1 MSQQAFLPI
10 GTIVILK
17 GSEKKMMI
25 VSRLV
30 ITSIEEEVVY
40 FEYGACAYPEGMVG
54 DTVRYFNSDEIV
66 HVVHHGFADGEDVAL
81 QERLIEVLEHIQMMK
96 GHGTQ

>member
-30 ITSIEEEVVY
+30 TTSIEEVVY

-66 HVVHHGFADGEDVAL
+66 HVVHQGFADGEDVAL